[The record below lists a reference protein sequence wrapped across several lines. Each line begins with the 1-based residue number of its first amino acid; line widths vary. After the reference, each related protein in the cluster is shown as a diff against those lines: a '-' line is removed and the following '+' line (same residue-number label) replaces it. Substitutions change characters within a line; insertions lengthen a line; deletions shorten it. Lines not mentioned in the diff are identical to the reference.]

1 MAHHSSRNI
10 PWRRA
15 AIAVLLAVCVMS
27 VESVLAGDGATE
39 HAQLAAL
46 IRQLD
51 MIDRLVEHSASL
63 PRQGDSRYHFDYAR
77 LHEDIERVRQD
88 IRDYLVPQ
96 RAQPR
101 DPVDLLGGYRRA
113 SEEAD
118 P

>member
-10 PWRRA
+10 LWHR
-15 AIAVLLAVCVMS
+15 AIAVLLAVS
-27 VESVLAGDGATE
+27 ALTIEPVLAGDGATE

-51 MIDRLVEHSASL
+51 MIDRLAEHSASL

-77 LHEDIERVRQD
+77 LREDIERVRQG
-88 IRDYLVPQ
+88 IRDYLSPQ

-101 DPVDLLGGYRRA
+101 DPVDLLGGYRQE

-118 P
+118 Q